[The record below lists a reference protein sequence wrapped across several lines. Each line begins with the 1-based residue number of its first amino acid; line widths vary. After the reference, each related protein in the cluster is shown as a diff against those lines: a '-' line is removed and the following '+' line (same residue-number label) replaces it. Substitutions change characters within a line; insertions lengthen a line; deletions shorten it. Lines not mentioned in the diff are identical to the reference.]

1 MVRLV
6 ICVFAIKEYPS
17 FFSLEGRVIDFS
29 EEQLQKAKRSMVVIA
44 SSSSTLVRE
53 EHPEKKNHPDI
64 VHFWKKEIFFQ
75 SSTVAE
81 RTGLNIDIGTTFIVV
96 RKRNGREGSTV

>member
-1 MVRLV
+1 M

-53 EHPEKKNHPDI
+53 EHPEKEESPRYRTFLEKDI
-64 VHFWKKEIFFQ
+64 FQ

>member
-1 MVRLV
+1 MVRLA

-53 EHPEKKNHPDI
+53 EHPEKEESPRYRT
-64 VHFWKKEIFFQ
+64 FLEKEIFSRAVQ
-75 SSTVAE
+75 L
-81 RTGLNIDIGTTFIVV
+81 LNALD
-96 RKRNGREGSTV
+96 